1 MTIETIDHT
10 ALVKLAAAGAVRSAH
25 IVGQSGGWGVLI
37 RHGTTERALAA
48 QRSQQVRIF
57 RKFETL
63 VGYLKGV
70 GIVRFDVDAVNWD
83 AGGPTTRP
91 RSETATTGS
100 EMHEAAAY
108 DDWLKAEVQEA
119 IDDTSP
125 TIPHD
130 EVKRHFAE
138 KREALRKRIAAEKA

>member
-1 MTIETIDHT
+1 MTTETIDHT
-10 ALVKLAAAGAVRSAH
+10 TLTKLAEAGAVRSAH
-25 IVGQSGGWGVLI
+25 IVGQPGGWGILVKY
-37 RHGTTERALAA
+37 GMAERALAA

-83 AGGPTTRP
+83 ADSLNARTRP
-91 RSETATTGS
+91 DTSAA
-100 EMHEAAAY
+100 MKKAHEAAAY
-108 DDWLKAEVQEA
+108 DKWLRDEVQEA

-130 EVKRHFAE
+130 EVVRNVRAAIKGVRTKRAP
-138 KREALRKRIAAEKA
+138 A